1 MNDLEVILSDL
12 KRLASEKDGDL
23 INIKPQTLKS
33 SNKPPTEKILPIPD
47 IPEWAVEIE
56 KDLDT
61 GELIQSPQNVL
72 PVFPKRPALVYMP
85 LLLQPSWIPPKG
97 SPDHYIRK
105 FRNTSIIS
113 QAALTPAGLSVGL
126 PSGLMAR
133 RILLALVSEAVWTK
147 SKEIAVPSIRELL
160 TVMGM
165 KFSGQSHRSTQRN
178 LFQMAT
184 MNTSIWFSPTDEM
197 TEIFNGNIFESLQVQ
212 VEHSKQTVFSFLPQ
226 KVVFSDS
233 FYKNVI
239 EKRSMP
245 FQLETIMKARSP
257 IEHDLLMWLL
267 HRQSADDLPVGKKR
281 FIGYGLLYHQFGR
294 PSQDMKKFKAWFRRA
309 LRNVIS
315 KFDRKIDIQ
324 KNGIVLH
331 GMKYHVKMKSR
342 GWRL

>member
-1 MNDLEVILSDL
+1 MDNLEVILKDL

-23 INIKPQTLKS
+23 LNIKPQKLKFDE
-33 SNKPPTEKILPIPD
+33 KPAYQVPD

-56 KDLDT
+56 KDLDS
-61 GELIQSPQNVL
+61 GEIIQAPDNVL
-72 PVFPKRPALVYMP
+72 PVIPKQPALVYMP

-105 FRNTSIIS
+105 FRNISIIS

-126 PSGLMAR
+126 PSGLISR
-133 RILLALVSEAVWTK
+133 RILLALVSQAVWTE
-147 SKEIAVPSIRELL
+147 SKEIKVPSIRELMS
-160 TVMGM
+160 VMGM
-165 KFSGQSHRSTQRN
+165 KFSGQSHRSTQKN

-184 MNTSIWFSPTDEM
+184 MNTSIWFSPREDM
-197 TEIFNGNIFESLQVQ
+197 AEIFNGNVFESLQVEI
-212 VEHSKQTVFSFLPQ
+212 EHSKQTTFSFLPT
-226 KVVFSDS
+226 KVVFSDA

-245 FQLETIMKARSP
+245 FQLETIMRASSP

-267 HRQSADDLPVGKKR
+267 HRQSADDLPIGKKR

-309 LRNVIS
+309 LRSVIA

-331 GMKYHVKMKSR
+331 GMKYHVKMKR
-342 GWRL
+342 NKW